1 MTISYYN
8 GGSSISGIPNRNYFL
23 EGSKLDASS
32 TKPLLFMPCDVE
44 DLIDYRHKTYSL
56 RMTGFTDAGFKLC
69 IIVENIDVFFDVRCP
84 KDEHIDKF
92 AYNIMNTMDMN
103 ELIYRKIDTIEAYPL
118 FGFHE
123 RPIPYKRVYTTDLQ
137 TRRKAIELIRQKGYE
152 TANDDLSC
160 YYRKVARDYHLPIS
174 NWLVIKQHR
183 LKVNGGLATT
193 YVDINNITPYN
204 GELTGNLKRER
215 CLVMTWDIETY
226 SSSNTGDVPKPERS
240 TDYIFMI
247 CCSFHWA
254 MDSCDT
260 EPLYKVCIVDKEI
273 VDQEGVHTIICK
285 EEINIIKAF
294 GLLVKAM
301 LPDILIGFNDHDYD
315 WNFLIERAHQCGLLK
330 ELYNNMSIIPNTFA
344 SDDYVYNRLVMKKNI
359 KISPEE
365 TMFCRFVKPVGL
377 IPIDI
382 RVCFKKLYKKEEI
395 TKGSSLNFYLKL
407 NKLDQKVDLP
417 HTEMFKIYE
426 EGDAEKLSLVRHY
439 CVIDSVSCFRL
450 FSKQLIMSTL
460 RENATL
466 SYISIF
472 DENFYAVSMK
482 IANKIIAEGLHRNIL
497 CSNITKE
504 KTLTDKFSGAH
515 VFDPEKGLEDKRPVI
530 PEDFKSLYPSIIMA
544 YNLSPETFVSTER
557 YAEELHSKGR
567 STYALEFDY
576 ANERKYAWFVRHDQ
590 MEERW
595 GLIPSILKDLFSGRV
610 AIQKAQKTIDKSTS
624 DGDFEYN
631 RLEIKQKAIKV
642 FMNSIYGVSGMDINP
657 LFLLE
662 QAVAITSTGK
672 RLINTVAEFVRGK
685 GYFVKYGDSVADYTP
700 VIIRHQDTIDIVTID
715 SLSSKYGTNEW
726 IPCVDD
732 EEKEVCI
739 LENIEVWSD
748 SGFTNVNHVIRHK
761 LHESKKMVR
770 ILTHT
775 GVIDT
780 TDDHSLLTSE
790 GERISPKDLN
800 VGDEILH
807 YDLPA
812 IQTDYHD
819 ISVSEARIMGF
830 FFGDG
835 SCGSYECK
843 SGKKNSWALN
853 NSDMQL
859 LEYYKGLC
867 EEVYPDFNW
876 VIMDTIDTSN
886 VYKLSPRNVEYG
898 SIAQFV
904 RNYRSLLYSDKAKV
918 IPNNI
923 MRSSFAVRKAFWDGM
938 YDADGDKDPHFIR
951 IDQKN
956 QISAA
961 FITMLATSIGYKVS
975 LNTRK
980 DKQDIYR
987 MTCTKQKQRKN
998 PNVIKKISEI
1008 DYSGY
1013 VYDLTTS
1020 NHHFAAGIG
1029 RIVAHNTDSVYLK
1042 PPSRYFTEL
1051 DKQYNNGEMDKQEYW
1066 TRMVEI
1072 SDGLSEDIR
1081 DQINVYLEELVGN
1094 TYIKMEN
1101 EEVKFPVIFTGKKK
1115 YAGIAHYHDKTG
1127 KLVVDFYPKK
1137 LFIRGIDIIKEG
1149 QPMLAITI
1157 GNKILRNIL
1166 DVYKPPES
1174 TVLGIVE
1181 TVFNDAIENTNQW
1194 TIDDFIQ
1201 SDAYRPLKENIKV
1214 KTFVERMRKR
1224 HELQVAENKKR
1235 IESGEQPEEYI
1246 YEPPSPGER
1255 FKYVIVKQT
1264 QFYDIRGKKINLGKG
1279 DLMEFVHVVKKL
1291 GLEIDIGQYLKSKVA
1306 GICARFINYHPKF
1319 QPTEGQRTMK
1329 EIDEYCQKM
1338 AKKFLEAIVDQY
1350 MLPKIDHN
1358 KCKRAYKAV
1367 KKSVDQQLGKL
1378 GSQSAELFGRFEEL
1392 DEIDTESVRKTLNDL
1407 AKDSLRTKQ
1416 ADIERR
1422 NKEMLKLLNISEK
1435 TGTDI
1440 DGTTSK
1446 NLFKN
1451 YKIIDLI
1458 IERNHRVID
1467 KVYEAMNLYDLTQL
1481 IKKYNTNFEQL
1492 VLHTR
1497 ELDDVSDLRIGGLLD
1512 ESDHKILEVFKDQF
1526 NILVCEVECLI
1537 SNMKLKEILGSL
1549 RTKRF
1554 NKRY

>member
-193 YVDINNITPYN
+193 YVDINNITQYN

-515 VFDPEKGLEDKRPVI
+515 VFDPEKGLEDSRPVI

-557 YAEELHSKGR
+557 YAEELHAKGR

-595 GLIPSILKDLFSGRV
+595 GLIPSILKHLFSSRV
-610 AIQKAQKTIDKSTS
+610 AIQQAQKTIDKSTS

-685 GYFVKYGDSVADYTP
+685 GYFVKYGDSVSADT
-700 VIIRHQDTIDIVTID
+700 
-715 SLSSKYGTNEW
+715 K
-726 IPCVDD
+726 IP
-732 EEKEVCI
+732 I
-739 LENIEVWSD
+739 MYENIKRYVSVEELANSYGSNNWQSFMESGHEDKEFCELDNVNVWSD
-748 SGFTNVNHVIRHK
+748 LGWTRLFRVIRHK
-761 LHESKKMVR
+761 LPKDKRMFRVSTSITYVDVTE
-770 ILTHT
+770 
-775 GVIDT
+775 
-780 TDDHSLLTSE
+780 DHSLLDRHGNE
-790 GERISPKDLN
+790 VSPKDLQIGARLLFN
-800 VGDEILH
+800 
-807 YDLPA
+807 
-812 IQTDYHD
+812 TDGKDYGHD
-819 ISVSEARIMGF
+819 IDI
-830 FFGDG
+830 
-835 SCGSYECK
+835 
-843 SGKKNSWALN
+843 
-853 NSDMQL
+853 
-859 LEYYKGLC
+859 
-867 EEVYPDFNW
+867 
-876 VIMDTIDTSN
+876 I
-886 VYKLSPRNVEYG
+886 
-898 SIAQFV
+898 
-904 RNYRSLLYSDKAKV
+904 
-918 IPNNI
+918 
-923 MRSSFAVRKAFWDGM
+923 
-938 YDADGDKDPHFIR
+938 
-951 IDQKN
+951 
-956 QISAA
+956 
-961 FITMLATSIGYKVS
+961 TSI
-975 LNTRK
+975 
-980 DKQDIYR
+980 QE
-987 MTCTKQKQRKN
+987 
-998 PNVIKKISEI
+998 IS
-1008 DYSGY
+1008 YNGY
-1013 VYDLTTS
+1013 VYDLTTEN
-1020 NHHFAAGIG
+1020 NHFGVGYHGL
-1029 RIVAHNTDSVYLK
+1029 IVHNTDSVYLK

-1081 DQINVYLEELVGN
+1081 DQINVYLEQLVGN

-1115 YAGIAHYHDKTG
+1115 YAGIAHYHDKSG

-1181 TVFNDAIENTNQW
+1181 TVFNDAIQNTDQW

-1319 QPTEGQRTMK
+1319 QPTDGQRTMK

-1367 KKSVDQQLGKL
+1367 KKSVDQQLG
-1378 GSQSAELFGRFEEL
+1378 QTTELFERFEEL
-1392 DEIDTESVRKTLNDL
+1392 EEIDTESVRKTLNDL

-1416 ADIERR
+1416 ADIDRR

-1467 KVYEAMNLYDLTQL
+1467 KVYEAMNLYELTQL

-1497 ELDDVSDLRIGGLLD
+1497 ELDDVNDLRVGGLLD
-1512 ESDHKILEVFKDQF
+1512 EADHKLLEVFKDQF

>member
-23 EGSKLDASS
+23 EESKLDASS

-92 AYNIMNTMDMN
+92 AYNIMSTMDIN
-103 ELIYRKIDTIEAYPL
+103 ELIYRKIDTVEAYPL

-285 EEINIIKAF
+285 DEINIIKAF

-426 EGDAEKLSLVRHY
+426 EGDPEKLSLVRHY

-515 VFDPEKGLEDKRPVI
+515 VFDPEKGLEDSRPVI

-557 YAEELHSKGR
+557 YAEELHAKGR

-595 GLIPSILKDLFSGRV
+595 GLIPSILKHLFSSRV
-610 AIQKAQKTIDKSTS
+610 AIQQAQKTIDKSTS

-685 GYFVKYGDSVADYTP
+685 GYFVKYGD
-700 VIIRHQDTIDIVTID
+700 
-715 SLSSKYGTNEW
+715 
-726 IPCVDD
+726 
-732 EEKEVCI
+732 
-739 LENIEVWSD
+739 
-748 SGFTNVNHVIRHK
+748 
-761 LHESKKMVR
+761 
-770 ILTHT
+770 
-775 GVIDT
+775 
-780 TDDHSLLTSE
+780 
-790 GERISPKDLN
+790 
-800 VGDEILH
+800 
-807 YDLPA
+807 
-812 IQTDYHD
+812 
-819 ISVSEARIMGF
+819 
-830 FFGDG
+830 
-835 SCGSYECK
+835 
-843 SGKKNSWALN
+843 
-853 NSDMQL
+853 
-859 LEYYKGLC
+859 
-867 EEVYPDFNW
+867 
-876 VIMDTIDTSN
+876 
-886 VYKLSPRNVEYG
+886 
-898 SIAQFV
+898 
-904 RNYRSLLYSDKAKV
+904 
-918 IPNNI
+918 
-923 MRSSFAVRKAFWDGM
+923 
-938 YDADGDKDPHFIR
+938 
-951 IDQKN
+951 
-956 QISAA
+956 
-961 FITMLATSIGYKVS
+961 
-975 LNTRK
+975 
-980 DKQDIYR
+980 
-987 MTCTKQKQRKN
+987 
-998 PNVIKKISEI
+998 
-1008 DYSGY
+1008 
-1013 VYDLTTS
+1013 
-1020 NHHFAAGIG
+1020 
-1029 RIVAHNTDSVYLK
+1029 TDSVYLK

-1051 DKQYNNGEMDKQEYW
+1051 DKSYQDGEIDKLQYW

-1115 YAGIAHYHDKTG
+1115 YAGIAHYHDKSG

-1181 TVFNDAIENTNQW
+1181 TVFNDAIQNTDQW

-1319 QPTEGQRTMK
+1319 QPTDGQRTMK

-1367 KKSVDQQLGKL
+1367 KKSVDQQLGQL
-1378 GSQSAELFGRFEEL
+1378 GSQSVELFGRFEEL
-1392 DEIDTESVRKTLNDL
+1392 EEIDTESVRKTLSDL

-1440 DGTTSK
+1440 DGMTSK

-1467 KVYEAMNLYDLTQL
+1467 KVYEDMNLYELTQL

-1497 ELDDVSDLRIGGLLD
+1497 ELDDVSDLSIGGLLD
-1512 ESDHKILEVFKDQF
+1512 ESDHKVLEIFKDQF